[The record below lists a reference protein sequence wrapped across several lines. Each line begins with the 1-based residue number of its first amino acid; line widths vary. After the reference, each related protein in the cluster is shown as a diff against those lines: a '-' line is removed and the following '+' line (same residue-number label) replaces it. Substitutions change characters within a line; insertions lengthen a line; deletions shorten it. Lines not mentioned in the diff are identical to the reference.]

1 MRAST
6 SWAGTRAP
14 TRALALL
21 SAKKLF
27 LSPRRFTADRP
38 VMEYE
43 FDHIDDPYRRC
54 EDHCNHDLVR
64 GILVSDLLGS
74 DGPYRPTSLL
84 VTLPF
89 DRGFRE
95 SDVPQA
101 S

>member
-1 MRAST
+1 MEKPLLKAVDRCAD
-6 SWAGTRAP
+6 
-14 TRALALL
+14 AL
-21 SAKKLF
+21 
-27 LSPRRFTADRP
+27 

-64 GILVSDLLGS
+64 GILVSDLLGT

-89 DRGFRE
+89 DRGQPDELRR
-95 SDVPQA
+95 A